1 MQDETIKKFDYEERK
16 DLYTGNHRIIFEEI
30 YQIMKEDQENIQ
42 TKIFKIFL
50 FYHWQ
55 ISVKCY
61 TINV

>member
-16 DLYTGNHRIIFEEI
+16 DLYNGNHRIIFEEI

-50 FYHWQ
+50 FYH
-55 ISVKCY
+55 
-61 TINV
+61 

>member
-30 YQIMKEDQENIQ
+30 YQIMKEEQENIQ

-50 FYHWQ
+50 FYH
-55 ISVKCY
+55 
-61 TINV
+61 